1 MKEKPFISIIIP
13 AYNAETTL
21 KRCVRSV
28 LIQDYEEYEIIVVD
42 DGSKDETSAICDWY
56 EKKYK
61 AVQVIHSENKGVSS
75 ARNLGLEK
83 PWVIIFYFWM
93 RMINWFQMH

>member
-28 LIQDYEEYEIIVVD
+28 LIQDYEEYEIIIVD

-61 AVQVIHSENKGVSS
+61 AVQDTEQTVFRKHIRTVYYPSNDDKKSPDCQAVESTSHT
-75 ARNLGLEK
+75 
-83 PWVIIFYFWM
+83 
-93 RMINWFQMH
+93 

>member
-42 DGSKDETSAICDWY
+42 DGSK
-56 EKKYK
+56 
-61 AVQVIHSENKGVSS
+61 
-75 ARNLGLEK
+75 R
-83 PWVIIFYFWM
+83 
-93 RMINWFQMH
+93 

>member
-42 DGSKDETSAICDWY
+42 DGSKDETSA
-56 EKKYK
+56 
-61 AVQVIHSENKGVSS
+61 
-75 ARNLGLEK
+75 
-83 PWVIIFYFWM
+83 
-93 RMINWFQMH
+93 

>member
-28 LIQDYEEYEIIVVD
+28 LIQDYEEYEIIINQNNFYIF
-42 DGSKDETSAICDWY
+42 ICLTVWT
-56 EKKYK
+56 
-61 AVQVIHSENKGVSS
+61 
-75 ARNLGLEK
+75 L
-83 PWVIIFYFWM
+83 
-93 RMINWFQMH
+93 